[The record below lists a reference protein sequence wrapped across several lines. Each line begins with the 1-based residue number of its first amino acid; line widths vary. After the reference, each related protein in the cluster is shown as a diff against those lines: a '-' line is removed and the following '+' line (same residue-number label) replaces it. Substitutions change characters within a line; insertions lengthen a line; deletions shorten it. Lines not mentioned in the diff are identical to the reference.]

1 MQTNLKK
8 ASLPNKKLFFNQVI
22 CNDAIDSL
30 KTIQGENLF
39 DLVIAD
45 PPYNIGKDFGNT
57 KDNQII
63 NITYE
68 ITSSGPKT
76 PTGKTSIPFARW
88 QEKWGDKLER
98 LNNGFIVFKPTM
110 FSPEYITIP

>member
-1 MQTNLKK
+1 MTSREKFNL
-8 ASLPNKKLFFNQVI
+8 QRR
-22 CNDAIDSL
+22 
-30 KTIQGENLF
+30 
-39 DLVIAD
+39 
-45 PPYNIGKDFGNT
+45 
-57 KDNQII
+57 II
-63 NITYE
+63 KSVNITYE

-110 FSPEYITIP
+110 FSPEYITIPNFITIFMFSCSIQS

>member
-8 ASLPNKKLFFNQVI
+8 APLPFKKLFFNQVI

-30 KTIQGENLF
+30 KTIQGENIF

-57 KDNQII
+57 KILVTQRII
-63 NITYE
+63 KSYRITY
-68 ITSSGPKT
+68 
-76 PTGKTSIPFARW
+76 
-88 QEKWGDKLER
+88 
-98 LNNGFIVFKPTM
+98 NGVIDGLQNA
-110 FSPEYITIP
+110 YG

>member
-8 ASLPNKKLFFNQVI
+8 APLPN
-22 CNDAIDSL
+22 AIDSL

-57 KDNQII
+57 KDNQ
-63 NITYE
+63 
-68 ITSSGPKT
+68 
-76 PTGKTSIPFARW
+76 
-88 QEKWGDKLER
+88 
-98 LNNGFIVFKPTM
+98 
-110 FSPEYITIP
+110 

>member
-1 MQTNLKK
+1 MSAELDYQGIDMKFIYKK
-8 ASLPNKKLFFNQVI
+8 EEISIQIKKETLSREVRMPWQF
-22 CNDAIDSL
+22 
-30 KTIQGENLF
+30 
-39 DLVIAD
+39 
-45 PPYNIGKDFGNT
+45 T
-57 KDNQII
+57 KKNNQII

-98 LNNGFIVFKPTM
+98 LNNGFIVFKPVI
-110 FSPEYITIP
+110 FLFKI